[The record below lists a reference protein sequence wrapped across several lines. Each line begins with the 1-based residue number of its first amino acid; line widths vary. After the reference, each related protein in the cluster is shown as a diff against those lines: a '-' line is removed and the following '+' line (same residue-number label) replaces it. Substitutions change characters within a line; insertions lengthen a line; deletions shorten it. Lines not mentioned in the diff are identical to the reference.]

1 MHSLV
6 AFLSGLLALVSGTT
20 HYTKGGAASTNAP
33 TVITATDTSG
43 RPLRIPIFIYHTI
56 ANGKSTETKSQ
67 EVFSTEPALL
77 DEQLTYLDTHGYTT
91 VTMKEV
97 ADMLKHG
104 TTSPIAHP
112 VALTFDDGW
121 VTQYINALPI
131 LKKHHAK
138 ATFYIFSNPVGK
150 DERFMT
156 WEQLAELRDSGMEIG
171 GHTLSHPLLS
181 KLTPDELHK
190 EMYESKKTLEKKLG
204 VSVTNF
210 ASPFG
215 YTSPAV
221 VAELK
226 KDGYETGRTTDK
238 GSLHAQGSAYTL
250 TGYIVHHDMHDFIWA
265 LEYAK

>member
-1 MHSLV
+1 MHSLI
-6 AFLSGLLALVSGTT
+6 AFISGLLALVSGTT
-20 HYTKGGAASTNAP
+20 HYTKGDVANTDTP

-56 ANGKSTETKSQ
+56 AKGKPTETKSQ

-97 ADMLKHG
+97 ADMLRHG
-104 TTSPIAHP
+104 TTTPIAHP

-138 ATFYIFSNPVGK
+138 ATFYIFPNPVGK

-156 WEQLAELRDSGMEIG
+156 WTQLAELKDRGMEIG
-171 GHTLSHPLLS
+171 SHTLSHPLLS

-190 EMYESKKTLEKKLG
+190 EMYDSKKTLEEKLG
-204 VSVTNF
+204 ISVTDF

-226 KDGYETGRTTDK
+226 KDAYETGRTTDK
-238 GSLHAQGSAYTL
+238 GSLHTTSSAYTL